1 MRIWRYI
8 SHQNLKTTTK
18 RCKSISSYIC
28 SVALKYHLCIYIS
41 KLISPMKQIKNS
53 LKRQLPL
60 VNFFCLFLFYVYWD
74 SFFFL
79 SPSEIKITIKDKTK
93 KYLFW
98 SSMGKKRIFHKK
110 LTMANLSSP
119 SENMSL
125 CLESF
130 IKVGNAETH
139 MHTHAH
145 TQTHLRTKLY
155 IGFVSAFR

>member
-1 MRIWRYI
+1 
-8 SHQNLKTTTK
+8 
-18 RCKSISSYIC
+18 
-28 SVALKYHLCIYIS
+28 
-41 KLISPMKQIKNS
+41 MKQIKNS

-79 SPSEIKITIKDKTK
+79 SPSEIKRTIKDKTK
-93 KYLFW
+93 KIPILKQH
-98 SSMGKKRIFHKK
+98 GEKKRIFHKK